1 MKNIIF
7 NNLVK
12 DFYESFFKIVFVIIV
27 LGMGVDL
34 CYVL

>member
-12 DFYESFFKIVFVIIV
+12 DFFKIVFVIIV